1 MGLSAPALL
10 GLAVFLLLVGKIV
23 PRTTMLDKMAEAE
36 RWRAA
41 YEAEREARGEVEKQT
56 KELYEL
62 AKTTHSV
69 IVAMFQ
75 TIDHKRG
82 GGNSNESS
90 TLRKE

>member
-23 PRTTMLDKMAEAE
+23 PRATLLDKMAEAE

-41 YEAEREARGEVEKQT
+41 YEAEREARSEAEKQT
-56 KELYEL
+56 KDLYEL

-75 TIDHKRG
+75 TIDHKRE

-90 TLRKE
+90 TLRRE

>member
-23 PRTTMLDKMAEAE
+23 PRSTLLDKMAEAE

-41 YEAEREARGEVEKQT
+41 YEAEREARREVEKQT
-56 KELYEL
+56 KDLYEL

-75 TIDHKRG
+75 TIDHKRE